1 MNAARALL
9 LTVVCA
15 ALLAGEAQA
24 RAGRAGVVTAW
35 GVDDI
40 PLVEP
45 GTRFKA
51 VAVGVQGMGL
61 TTEGRIV
68 AWSINGGQ
76 EPPSLGP
83 VAGIAAGG
91 EHNLALKSD
100 SAVGRKRAAANSM
113 FHGPT
118 AVAHPPRRQSSARS
132 AMSIVQRV
140 AWAKLRQER
149 HIRIARSRGQRAA
162 PGGA

>member
-1 MNAARALL
+1 MNAAKALL
-9 LTVVCA
+9 LAVVCA
-15 ALLAGEAQA
+15 APLAGGAQA
-24 RAGRAGVVTAW
+24 RAGQAGVVTAW

-40 PLVEP
+40 PLVQP

-51 VAVGVQGMGL
+51 VAAGVQLVAL
-61 TTEGRIV
+61 TTE
-68 AWSINGGQ
+68 S
-76 EPPSLGP
+76 
-83 VAGIAAGG
+83 
-91 EHNLALKSD
+91 
-100 SAVGRKRAAANSM
+100 RKRAAASST

-118 AVAHPPRRQSSARS
+118 AVAHAPRRQSSARS

-149 HIRIARSRGQRAA
+149 HIRIARSRGQHAA